1 MRDDDNLKVIT
12 MKNREKDE
20 FKVRTYGRTELAL
33 LYSPELNPES
43 AFRRLKRWI
52 IRSPQLSEQFVHQGK
67 LCSSSRTF
75 TPAQVRLI
83 VEMLGEP

>member
-1 MRDDDNLKVIT
+1 

-52 IRSPQLSEQFVHQGK
+52 IRSPQLSEQLVHQGK